1 MNKTI
6 NINLGGYALIIDE
19 DAYDTA
25 QHYLVALSSH
35 FGADE
40 GASEIMQD
48 IETRMGELI
57 NRKKG
62 TRIIV
67 NKVDVVEAIAVLGS
81 PEELKDINFSDSQT
95 QSNRSAGTP
104 FTIKTGKR
112 LYRDKDDKIIGGVCS
127 GLAAYFGI
135 HDVVWVRIAFVLLA
149 LAFGSSFIVYLVLWA
164 IVPAA
169 KTVSDRLEMMGEPTN
184 VNNIAKAIKEELEEM
199 GDKFHDKFGD
209 KFGNKFARKFEK
221 KFGKN
226 VNRRPNETKDDD
238 TEQILTSGWTWNYKT
253 CRNESRNEKMKA
265 PYNKKDF
272 V

>member
-25 QHYLVALSSH
+25 HHYLMTLGSH
-35 FGADE
+35 FGSDE
-40 GASEIMQD
+40 GATEIMQD

-67 NKVDVVEAIAVLGS
+67 NKVDVVDAIAVLGT
-81 PEELKDINFSDSQT
+81 PEELKDINFSEGASQ
-95 QSNRSAGTP
+95 SKRPSGTP
-104 FTIKTGKR
+104 FTLKTGKR
-112 LYRDKDDKIIGGVCS
+112 LYRDKDDKVIGGVCS

-135 HDVVWVRIAFVLLA
+135 QDAVWVRIAFVILT
-149 LAFGSSFIVYLVLWA
+149 LAFGSSLIVYLVLWG
-164 IVPAA
+164 IVPPA

-184 VNNIAKAIKEELEEM
+184 VNNIAKAIKDELEEM
-199 GDKFHDKFGD
+199 GGKIQDKFEHKFGKKFGKKFGD
-209 KFGNKFARKFEK
+209 KFGHKSKYENT
-221 KFGKN
+221 
-226 VNRRPNETKDDD
+226 RPQDDD
-238 TEQILTSGWTWNYKT
+238 SDQIQTSGWTWNYKT
-253 CRNESRNEKMKA
+253 CKNDKMKA

>member
-19 DAYDTA
+19 DAFETA
-25 QHYLVALSSH
+25 NRYLMTLGRH
-35 FGADE
+35 FGNDE

-67 NKVDVVEAIAVLGS
+67 NKLDVVEAISVLGT
-81 PEELKDINFSDSQT
+81 PEELKDIDFSEST
-95 QSNRSAGTP
+95 TESKRSGGSS
-104 FTIKTGKR
+104 FQIKTGKR

-135 HDVVWVRIAFVLLA
+135 QDAIWVRIVFLILA
-149 LAFGSSFIVYLVLWA
+149 LVFGSSVIIYLVMWA
-164 IVPAA
+164 IIPAA

-184 VNNIAKAIKEELEEM
+184 VNNIAKMIKEELDQM
-199 GDKFHDKFGD
+199 SDKIHDKFG
-209 KFGNKFARKFEK
+209 K
-221 KFGKN
+221 KGKHYKN
-226 VNRRPNETKDDD
+226 QSKDDD
-238 TEQILTSGWTWNYKT
+238 SDEILTSGWSWDCRSSKHKDMKT
-253 CRNESRNEKMKA
+253 
-265 PYNKKDF
+265 PFNKKDF